1 MYDPPGYIWLITIAG
16 VAAIAGAT
24 CVVLYGGARRAGQ
37 DRRRAALLAG
47 GAAVLCGG
55 WLTASAVIAAHGGF
69 DTPLGHGVPWMPVA
83 FAGFLGTLLVLSR
96 IPVVAQALQ
105 APGMVSSLL
114 RPHTF
119 RVAGVAF
126 LLVMAL
132 GHLPALFALPAGLGD
147 IAVGI
152 AAPLTARRLARGAG
166 RRAVL
171 WFSAAGSADLVVA
184 LVLGAVTRY
193 QLIGVTP
200 SSAAISELPLVL
212 IPTVGVPL
220 LLSLHISSVLG
231 LVRSARPGQSA
242 AGRPGALT
250 PAA

>member
-1 MYDPPGYIWLITIAG
+1 MYDPPGYVWLITIAG
-16 VAAIAGAT
+16 VAAIAGTT

-37 DRRRAALLAG
+37 DRTRSALLAG
-47 GAAVLCGG
+47 GAAVLFGG
-55 WLTASAVIAAHGGF
+55 WLTASAMIAANGGF

-83 FAGFLGTLLVLSR
+83 FAGFLGTLLALSR
-96 IPVVAQALQ
+96 IPVVSRALR
-105 APGMVSSLL
+105 APGMVSGLL
-114 RPHTF
+114 RPHAF

-152 AAPLTARRLARGAG
+152 AAPLTARRLARGASS
-166 RRAVL
+166 RAVL
-171 WFSAAGSADLVVA
+171 WFSAAGSVDLVVA
-184 LVLGAVTRY
+184 LALGALTRF

-200 SSAAISELPLVL
+200 SSAAISGLPLVL

-231 LVRSARPGQSA
+231 LIRSARAGQPA
-242 AGRPGALT
+242 AGQPGALT
-250 PAA
+250 QAA